1 MKRVKLIGAGGFG
14 REVKSMLPISN
25 VVFGGFVD
33 ENSNGRE
40 VQSLSDF
47 LKEPSEFVITI
58 GNPESRIR
66 IAEAI
71 GESNRAL
78 TVISSSAIL
87 QSTESISVGEGTI
100 ICAGSVLTTD
110 IIIGRH
116 CLINLNTTIGHDVV
130 IKDFC
135 SLMPS
140 VNIGGNVI
148 LEKGVLVGTGAT
160 ILPGLTVGEGA
171 TVGAGA
177 VVTKNVPPHTTV
189 KGIPAK

>member
-25 VVFGGFVD
+25 VDFGGFVD
-33 ENSNGRE
+33 EDPNGGE
-40 VQSLSDF
+40 VQSFDDF
-47 LKEPSEFVITI
+47 MNEPTEFVISI
-58 GNPESRIR
+58 GNSVSRMK

-71 GESNRAL
+71 GEAGKAL
-78 TVISSSAIL
+78 TIISPNAIL
-87 QSTESISVGEGTI
+87 QSRESISVGEGTV

-110 IIIGRH
+110 ILIGRH
-116 CLINLNTTIGHDVV
+116 CLVNLNTTIGHDVV

-140 VNIGGNVI
+140 VNIGGDVK

-177 VVTKNVPPHTTV
+177 VVTKNVPPNTTV